1 MSVATLEIVGT
12 KQPSKDNEG
21 SFSDKRSLE
30 SVKASSKLVTG
41 EDAGSKDAHA
51 EFATSDRNSG
61 WHSSIGIFSSEVENW
76 ISQIWFC
83 HIAYIFLCSTNWE
96 TLLALGGLHGF

>member
-21 SFSDKRSLE
+21 SISDK
-30 SVKASSKLVTG
+30 LVAG

-51 EFATSDRNSG
+51 EVAMSDRNSG
-61 WHSSIGIFSSEVENW
+61 WHSSTGIFSSEVENW
-76 ISQIWFC
+76 ISQIWFF
-83 HIAYIFLCSTNWE
+83 HITHIFLTSTNWE
-96 TLLALGGLHGF
+96 TRLALGGFHGF

>member
-12 KQPSKDNEG
+12 EQPSKDNEG
-21 SFSDKRSLE
+21 SISDK
-30 SVKASSKLVTG
+30 LVAG

-51 EFATSDRNSG
+51 EVATSDS

-76 ISQIWFC
+76 ISQSGFSI
-83 HIAYIFLCSTNWE
+83 
-96 TLLALGGLHGF
+96 LLIYF